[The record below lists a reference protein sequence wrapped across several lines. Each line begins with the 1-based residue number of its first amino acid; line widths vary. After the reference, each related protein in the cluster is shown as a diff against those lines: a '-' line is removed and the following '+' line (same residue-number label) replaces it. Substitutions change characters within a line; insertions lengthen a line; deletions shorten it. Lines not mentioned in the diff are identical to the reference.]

1 MKKLIVSLIVLLVLA
16 LAMAVTCPDKQSLAR
31 HIDRSK
37 GGDGN
42 LLDKAK
48 AKALTAQARLTTDYR
63 DRVLFA
69 TAKVG
74 QGRHKE
80 HYLGIFNTWVKLSND
95 K

>member
-1 MKKLIVSLIVLLVLA
+1 MKKLLLALIALLVLA
-16 LAMAVTCPDKQSLAR
+16 LAMAVTCPDKQSLIR

-48 AKALTAQARLTTDYR
+48 AKALSTQARLTTDYR

-69 TAKVG
+69 TAEVG
-74 QGRHKE
+74 QGRHQE
-80 HYLGIFNTWVKLSND
+80 HYLGIFNTWVKLGSD
-95 K
+95 R

>member
-1 MKKLIVSLIVLLVLA
+1 MKKLIVLLIVLLVLA
-16 LAMAVTCPDKQSLAR
+16 LAMTVTCPDKESLVR

-48 AKALTAQARLTTDYR
+48 AKALSTQARLTTDYR

-69 TAKVG
+69 TAEVG
-74 QGRHKE
+74 QGRHQE
-80 HYLGIFNTWVKLSND
+80 RYLGIFNTWVMLGSKR
-95 K
+95 